1 MRRTIGIL
9 ICISVLSSCVSTEER
24 DKVVS
29 PQAQAPTSAPGPQG
43 GELHPTWAV
52 RTNQRTGITIRVPPS
67 WSLTWNP
74 LRDGSLGDILV
85 AGSMRFPKL
94 PECEPIPR
102 GQALLA
108 LSEVRTSDG
117 YPLERLDRDF
127 PPKPRRFETTVLR
140 SSQVGKGCIQ
150 PRAQLFR
157 FREADRFLYA
167 WVMFGRDLP
176 TGVRTKAEALLSTLE
191 VDPLE

>member
-9 ICISVLSSCVSTEER
+9 TCISVLTSCISTEEP

-29 PQAQAPTSAPGPQG
+29 APAQAPTSAPAPQG
-43 GELHPTWAV
+43 GQLHPTWPV
-52 RTNQRTGITIRVPPS
+52 RTNQRSGITIRVPPS
-67 WSLTWNP
+67 WSLVWNP
-74 LRDGSLGDILV
+74 LRDGTLGDILA

-108 LSEVRTSDG
+108 LSEVRASDD
-117 YPLERLDRDF
+117 YPLERLERDF
-127 PPKPRRFETTVLR
+127 PPRPRRFETTVLR
-140 SSQVGKGCIQ
+140 SSQVRKGCIQ

-167 WVMFGRDLP
+167 WVMFGQDLS
-176 TGVRTKAEALLSTLE
+176 TAVRTKAEAVLSTLE
-191 VDPLE
+191 VDSPE

>member
-1 MRRTIGIL
+1 MRRSIGLL

-24 DKVVS
+24 DKVGP
-29 PQAQAPTSAPGPQG
+29 PQAQAPTSAPGPSG
-43 GELHPTWAV
+43 GGPHRTWAV
-52 RTNQRTGITIRVPPS
+52 RTNQRTGITIRLPSS
-67 WSLTWNP
+67 WSFVWNP
-74 LRDGSLGDILV
+74 LRDGTLGDILV
-85 AGSMRFPKL
+85 AGSMRFSKP

-108 LSEVRTSDG
+108 LSEVRASDD
-117 YPLERLDRDF
+117 YPLARLERDF
-127 PPKPRRFETTVLR
+127 PPRPRRFETTMLR

-176 TGVRTKAEALLSTLE
+176 TGVRTKAEAVLSTLE
-191 VDPLE
+191 VDPPL